1 MHFKSPLGGLTEFLV
16 IENSLKLI
24 KNFYILKALFVFE
37 VINFCPDLIREL
49 RLISKLTLQ
58 TEQETITIHILT
70 NISQS
75 KDKQSLELD
84 QLTEYNKKNIC
95 IQK

>member
-16 IENSLKLI
+16 IENSLKVI
-24 KNFYILKALFVFE
+24 KNVYILKALFVFE
-37 VINFCPDLIREL
+37 VINFCPDWIREL
-49 RLISKLTLQ
+49 RLISKLTLL
-58 TEQETITIHILT
+58 TEQEIITIHILT
-70 NISQS
+70 KISRS

-84 QLTEYNKKNIC
+84 QLIEYNKKNIC

>member
-16 IENSLKLI
+16 IENSLKVI

-37 VINFCPDLIREL
+37 VINFCPDLIRKL